1 MSLPK
6 LWVTGPIYE
15 SRIAFLIDRIQPL
28 SLPTLEQLPAIKECI
43 KSAALFTRDTLNFTD
58 SGGRECKRLTL
69 ESLSRAVWHNDC
81 KLARKLLDTTTIARE
96 HIDIVLGKIV
106 VLNPPSFEE
115 AYRVERQYYHSR
127 QITDA
132 KSQLPSAKLTEAAKL
147 KGKIASARRQQ
158 TTFFG
163 KKPFVNLKGLKIKR
177 PNSIVE
183 QIVTE
188 PADIQR
194 GLIG

>member
-1 MSLPK
+1 M
-6 LWVTGPIYE
+6 
-15 SRIAFLIDRIQPL
+15 
-28 SLPTLEQLPAIKECI
+28 
-43 KSAALFTRDTLNFTD
+43 
-58 SGGRECKRLTL
+58 
-69 ESLSRAVWHNDC
+69 
-81 KLARKLLDTTTIARE
+81 DTTTIARE

-106 VLNPPSFEE
+106 DLNPPSFEE
-115 AYRVERQYYHSR
+115 AYRVERQYYHSW

-163 KKPFVNLKGLKIKR
+163 KKHFVNLKGLKIRR

-188 PADIQR
+188 PADIQD
-194 GLIG
+194 GLIDYWKPIYSAKPQQRPDLSEKLLGIFSRL